1 MNHFAST
8 VLLASTI
15 LIAALIYALSNR
27 YEPSPVNESF
37 VIDTWTGDIYDLQ
50 GNNLSAIHRN
60 LPHQEPNNQMKPD
73 KIQ

>member
-1 MNHFAST
+1 MNHFASS
-8 VLLASTI
+8 VLLASTL

-27 YEPSPVNESF
+27 YEPSPVNELF

-60 LPHQEPNNQMKPD
+60 LPYQEPNNLMKPD
-73 KIQ
+73 KIH

>member
-60 LPHQEPNNQMKPD
+60 LPYQEPNNQMKPD

>member
-1 MNHFAST
+1 MNHFATT

-60 LPHQEPNNQMKPD
+60 LPYQEPNNEMKPD

>member
-1 MNHFAST
+1 MNHFASS
-8 VLLASTI
+8 VLLASTL

-27 YEPSPVNESF
+27 YEPSPVNEIF

-60 LPHQEPNNQMKPD
+60 LPYREPNNLMKPD

>member
-1 MNHFAST
+1 MNHFASS
-8 VLLASTI
+8 VLLASTL

-60 LPHQEPNNQMKPD
+60 LPYQEPNNQMKPD

>member
-27 YEPSPVNESF
+27 YEPSHVNESF

-60 LPHQEPNNQMKPD
+60 LPYQEPNNQMKPD

>member
-60 LPHQEPNNQMKPD
+60 LSYQEPNNEMKPD

>member
-37 VIDTWTGDIYDLQ
+37 VIDTWTGNIYDLQ

-60 LPHQEPNNQMKPD
+60 LPYQEPNNEMKPD

>member
-1 MNHFAST
+1 MNHFACT

-37 VIDTWTGDIYDLQ
+37 VIDTWTGNIYDLQ

-60 LPHQEPNNQMKPD
+60 LPYQEPNNEMKPD

>member
-1 MNHFAST
+1 MNHFPST

-15 LIAALIYALSNR
+15 LIAALIYSLSNR

-37 VIDTWTGDIYDLQ
+37 VIDTWTGDIYDLK

-60 LPHQEPNNQMKPD
+60 LPYREPNNLMKPD

>member
-60 LPHQEPNNQMKPD
+60 LPYQEPNNEMKPD

>member
-15 LIAALIYALSNR
+15 LIAAILYAFTNR
-27 YEPSPVNESF
+27 YQPSPVNESL
-37 VIDTWTGDIYDLQ
+37 VIDSWTGDIYDIQ

-60 LPHQEPNNQMKPD
+60 LPFGDQNDQIKPD

>member
-60 LPHQEPNNQMKPD
+60 LPYQEPNNEMIPD

>member
-50 GNNLSAIHRN
+50 GNNLSAIHQN
-60 LPHQEPNNQMKPD
+60 LPYREPNNLMKPD